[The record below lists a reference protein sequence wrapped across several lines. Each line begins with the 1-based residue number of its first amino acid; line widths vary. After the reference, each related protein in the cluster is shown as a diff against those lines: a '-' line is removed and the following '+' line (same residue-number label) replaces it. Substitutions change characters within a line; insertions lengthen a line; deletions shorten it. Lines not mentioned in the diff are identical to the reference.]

1 MVSGC
6 VCVREGPMA
15 CVCLAV
21 PCGEMRG
28 RGVQKL
34 WYLSLCVRFT
44 VMDGTIAD
52 RVLHSCE
59 SVVVSRMRRLSSE
72 EEIKNTEICTYKYFS
87 RRYA

>member
-1 MVSGC
+1 
-6 VCVREGPMA
+6 MA

-21 PCGEMRG
+21 WCGEMRR

-44 VMDGTIAD
+44 AMDGTIAD
-52 RVLHSCE
+52 RVLYSCD

-72 EEIKNTEICTYKYFS
+72 EEMKNKEICTYKYVS